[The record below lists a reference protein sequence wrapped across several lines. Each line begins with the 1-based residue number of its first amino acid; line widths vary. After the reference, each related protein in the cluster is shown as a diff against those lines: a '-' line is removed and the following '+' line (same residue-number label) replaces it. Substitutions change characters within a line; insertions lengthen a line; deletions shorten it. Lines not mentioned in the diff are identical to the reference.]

1 MSHSDFG
8 NILDRSEEIELT
20 VKGRK
25 SGKEISR
32 PVWFAYDNNRNIVYL
47 LPTNGSNTHWF
58 KNVLHNPSIKI
69 SVNKQEFHGNGK
81 PITDENKVKEVV
93 DKFRSKYGVDNIARY
108 YTLKGD
114 AMVEFSLQE

>member
-25 SGKEISR
+25 SDKE
-32 PVWFAYDNNRNIVYL
+32 
-47 LPTNGSNTHWF
+47 
-58 KNVLHNPSIKI
+58 
-69 SVNKQEFHGNGK
+69 NKQEFHGNGK

-108 YTLKGD
+108 YTVKGD

>member
-25 SGKEISR
+25 SDKDISR
-32 PVWFAYDNNRNIVYL
+32 PVWFVHEDNIVYL
-47 LPTNGSNTHWF
+47 LPTNGSNTQWF
-58 KNVLHNPSIKI
+58 KNVLHNPGMKI
-69 SVNKQEFHGNGK
+69 SMNRQVFQGNGK
-81 PITDENKVKEVV
+81 PITDKNKVKEVV

-108 YTLKGD
+108 YTAKGD
-114 AMVEFSLQE
+114 VMVEFSLRE